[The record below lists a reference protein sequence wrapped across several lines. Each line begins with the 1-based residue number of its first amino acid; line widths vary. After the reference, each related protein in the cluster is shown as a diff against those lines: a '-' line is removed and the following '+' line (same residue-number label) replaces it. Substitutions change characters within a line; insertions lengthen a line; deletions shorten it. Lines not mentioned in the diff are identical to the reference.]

1 MAVFWGSW
9 KKERRMVVIREA
21 LSEGKEQKKEARLFE
36 LQGYSY
42 QVIVTN
48 VEGMEA

>member
-1 MAVFWGSW
+1 MGEFRYRGNWD
-9 KKERRMVVIREA
+9 KERRMVVVREEIR
-21 LSEGKEQKKEARLFE
+21 EGKEHKKVPRLFE

-48 VEGMEA
+48 LDW